1 MFIGVCL
8 HQATKWADYIYVYD
22 GGWLPVF
29 APEEPFLR
37 GRKVASIR
45 KRMPGRKT
53 QWNPAE
59 CAYTCSRV
67 AFGCEG
73 KCCRVPNREYLA
85 KPQ

>member
-1 MFIGVCL
+1 MKSDFKVHCIALCKNEPDVIGVCL
-8 HQATKWADYIYVYD
+8 HEATKWADYIYVYD

-59 CAYTCSRV
+59 CAYTCSPSCIR
-67 AFGCEG
+67 
-73 KCCRVPNREYLA
+73 L
-85 KPQ
+85 